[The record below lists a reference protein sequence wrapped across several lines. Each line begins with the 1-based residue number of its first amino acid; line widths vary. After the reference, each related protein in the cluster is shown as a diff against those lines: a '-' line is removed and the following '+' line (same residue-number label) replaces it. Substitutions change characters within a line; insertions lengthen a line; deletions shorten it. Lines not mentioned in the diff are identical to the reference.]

1 MNGRI
6 LATAVLVVSSVFASE
21 AVYAA
26 PATLPLGVHAF
37 FAKTKMVSFALRNE
51 TGVPLKLKAGDDVM
65 TLEVGKTINLK
76 LPAGSSVTAEEAT
89 KNHAAGSLITQVS
102 HDLSGATI
110 AVR

>member
-1 MNGRI
+1 MNGRM

-26 PATLPLGVHAF
+26 PTPLPSGIHAF
-37 FAKTKMVSFALRNE
+37 FAKTKMVTFALRNE
-51 TGVPLKLKAGDDVM
+51 TGAPLKVKAGDSVM
-65 TLEVGKTINLK
+65 TLDVGKTISLK

-89 KNHAAGSLITQVS
+89 TNHAAGSLITQVS

-110 AVR
+110 AIR